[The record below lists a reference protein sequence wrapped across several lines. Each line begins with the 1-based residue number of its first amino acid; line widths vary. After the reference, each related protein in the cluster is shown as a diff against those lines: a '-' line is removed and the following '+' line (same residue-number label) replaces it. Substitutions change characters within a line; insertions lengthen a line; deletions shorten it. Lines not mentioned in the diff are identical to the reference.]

1 MLDASSE
8 AKAVL
13 RRKGGG
19 KDDIAEQE
27 GDGVEEPEG
36 KSLFSEDSDDVVVMK
51 RIEGFDI
58 IKKE

>member
-8 AKAVL
+8 AKTVL
-13 RRKGGG
+13 RREGGG
-19 KDDIAEQE
+19 KDDIAEKE
-27 GDGVEEPEG
+27 GDGMEEPKG
-36 KSLFSEDSDDVVVMK
+36 KSLLSEDSDDVVVMK